1 MPVASFVATGTA
13 CGRHSVAAGAR
24 GVSLPPRPPIPS
36 PARFIQEDSAL
47 RECRRI
53 PSGNRP
59 PVKRLHTLLAD
70 VSPQKTAGFP
80 ATPKNPHS
88 QKSKTSARYFPYS
101 SALSRPADFPAVTA
115 FRLLSRPP
123 VFRYVTSG
131 KAPPSA
137 PPPMQRWRGREGD
150 PGRPKGGRSA
160 AAGADITPATGRGR
174 FAPTPRATRGGRGT
188 AS

>member
-1 MPVASFVATGTA
+1 MPARSAAANTSPQAVRKPSGGTPSCQKLIRGRPLGWRVLMFGGKGNPSAS
-13 CGRHSVAAGAR
+13 AR

-70 VSPQKTAGFP
+70 DAPQKTAGFP

-101 SALSRPADFPAVTA
+101 SALSRPADFPAVPVA
-115 FRLLSRPP
+115 RPFPARRVYLPFLLPP
-123 VFRYVTSG
+123 ALSLLIASP
-131 KAPPSA
+131 APQISPL
-137 PPPMQRWRGREGD
+137 
-150 PGRPKGGRSA
+150 
-160 AAGADITPATGRGR
+160 
-174 FAPTPRATRGGRGT
+174 
-188 AS
+188 